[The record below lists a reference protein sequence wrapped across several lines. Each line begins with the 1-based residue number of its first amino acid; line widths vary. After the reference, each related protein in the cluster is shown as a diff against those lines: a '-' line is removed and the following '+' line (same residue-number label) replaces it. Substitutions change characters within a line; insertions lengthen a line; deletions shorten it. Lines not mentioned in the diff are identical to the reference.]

1 MSNNNVIELKN
12 QLKHC
17 KKVIGTQKKII
28 MLLKRKIR
36 TDILLQSA
44 EKTLIDRTRDNYPNT
59 RNYKYVPSFKEESD
73 EDIYEES
80 EEEKESNN
88 NATKL
93 NLAI

>member
-59 RNYKYVPSFKEESD
+59 RNYKYVPSFKEEESD
-73 EDIYEES
+73 EDIYEEP
-80 EEEKESNN
+80 EEENN
-88 NATKL
+88 DNATKL